1 MNISIVI
8 DSLKEDLSDVAELGD
23 ERAAG
28 VARRL
33 TDMLG
38 SALRL
43 RLLEVLSQA
52 ALELS
57 GKLPSGHVEV
67 RLAGQDPEFVY
78 VEDEGSDG
86 GGGVSEELSAR
97 ITLRIPEGLK
107 GAVEQAATR
116 EGVSVNT
123 WLVRAIARS
132 IERGAVGQVHRGG
145 RRMTGYGQ
153 S

>member
-23 ERAAG
+23 ERSAG

-33 TDMLG
+33 SEMLG
-38 SALRL
+38 SSLRL
-43 RLLEVLSQA
+43 RILDVLSQA

-86 GGGVSEELSAR
+86 GGVGEELSAR
-97 ITLRIPEGLK
+97 ITLRIPDGLK
-107 GAVEQAATR
+107 GSVEQAAAR

-132 IERGAVGQVHRGG
+132 IERGAGGQSHRGG

>member
-23 ERAAG
+23 ERAAS

-33 TDMLG
+33 TDVLG
-38 SALRL
+38 STLRL
-43 RLLEVLSQA
+43 RLLDVLSQA

-57 GKLPSGHVEV
+57 TKLPSGHVEV

-78 VEDEGSDG
+78 VEEEAGEASVG
-86 GGGVSEELSAR
+86 EELSAR
-97 ITLRIPEGLK
+97 ITLRLPEGLK
-107 GAVEQAATR
+107 QSVEQAAAR

-132 IERGAVGQVHRGG
+132 VESRGPGGHVRVG
-145 RRMTGYGQ
+145 RRMTGYSQ

>member
-33 TDMLG
+33 SDMLG

-43 RLLEVLSQA
+43 RILDVLSQA
-52 ALELS
+52 ALEVS
-57 GKLPSGHVEV
+57 TKLPSGHVEV

-78 VEDEGSDG
+78 VEEEASDDGSG
-86 GGGVSEELSAR
+86 AGEELSAR
-97 ITLRIPEGLK
+97 ITLRIPDRLK
-107 GAVEQAATR
+107 GSVEQAA
-116 EGVSVNT
+116 
-123 WLVRAIARS
+123 
-132 IERGAVGQVHRGG
+132 
-145 RRMTGYGQ
+145 
-153 S
+153 

>member
-8 DSLKEDLSDVAELGD
+8 DSLKEDLSGVADLGD
-23 ERAAG
+23 ERSAG

-33 TDMLG
+33 SDLLG
-38 SALRL
+38 STLRL
-43 RLLEVLSQA
+43 RILDILSQA

-78 VEDEGSDG
+78 VEDDSADS
-86 GGGVSEELSAR
+86 GVSEELSAR
-97 ITLRIPEGLK
+97 ITLRLPEGLK
-107 GAVEQAATR
+107 QSVEQAAAR
-116 EGVSVNT
+116 DGVSVNT

-132 IERGAVGQVHRGG
+132 AESRTGAGPGRRGG
-145 RRMTGYGQ
+145 RRLTGYGQ

>member
-33 TDMLG
+33 VDVLG
-38 SALRL
+38 STLRL
-43 RLLEVLSQA
+43 RLLDVLSQA

-57 GKLPSGHVEV
+57 TKLPSGHVEV

-78 VEDEGSDG
+78 VEEEAGDP
-86 GGGVSEELSAR
+86 GVGEELSAR
-97 ITLRIPEGLK
+97 ITLRLPEGLK
-107 GAVEQAATR
+107 QSVEQAAAR

-123 WLVRAIARS
+123 WLVRALARS
-132 IERGAVGQVHRGG
+132 VESRGPSGHVRVG

>member
-23 ERAAG
+23 ERSAG

-33 TDMLG
+33 SDMLG
-38 SALRL
+38 STLRL
-43 RLLEVLSQA
+43 RILDILSQA

-78 VEDEGSDG
+78 VEDERSDEG
-86 GGGVSEELSAR
+86 GAGEELTAR
-97 ITLRIPEGLK
+97 ITLRIPERLK
-107 GAVEQAATR
+107 SSVEQAAAR
-116 EGVSVNT
+116 EGISANT
-123 WLVRAIARS
+123 WLIRTIARS
-132 IERGAVGQVHRGG
+132 VERGAGGPFQRGG